1 VLLNASSRPRSKAAD
16 LFQDDEEQ
24 MMEFVVEHDLGLT
37 RAVMLGRQGKYGE
50 AVKQYLD
57 ENQQSEALDLALEH
71 IDEVTR
77 DTNVFNAIVEK
88 FLWRH
93 LSFGCR
99 GWPESTDIPFH
110 DIDALF
116 RRIPGKNLSDENR
129 KMVCGSYSFFMRETT
144 ADLRGAAL
152 HFQTHLSEPEVDGR
166 PEDPFQPCAS
176 LRESR

>member
-1 VLLNASSRPRSKAAD
+1 MLLNASSLPRSKAAD

-50 AVKQYLD
+50 AVRQYLD

-77 DTNVFNAIVEK
+77 DIDAFNAIVEK

-99 GWPESTDIPFH
+99 GWPESTDIPFD

-116 RRIPGKNLSDENR
+116 RSIPGKNLSDGDR
-129 KMVCGSYSFFMRETT
+129 KMVRGSYSFFMREA
-144 ADLRGAAL
+144 ADL
-152 HFQTHLSEPEVDGR
+152 
-166 PEDPFQPCAS
+166 
-176 LRESR
+176 

>member
-1 VLLNASSRPRSKAAD
+1 MLLDASSRPRSKAAD

-50 AVKQYLD
+50 AVIQYLD
-57 ENQQSEALDLALEH
+57 ENQQSEALDLALEQ

-77 DTNVFNAIVEK
+77 DVKAFDAIVEK
-88 FLWRH
+88 FFWRH

-99 GWPESTDIPFH
+99 GWPESAGIPFC

-116 RRIPGKNLSDENR
+116 RSIPEKNLSGGDR
-129 KMVCGSYSFFMRETT
+129 KKVR
-144 ADLRGAAL
+144 
-152 HFQTHLSEPEVDGR
+152 R
-166 PEDPFQPCAS
+166 P
-176 LRESR
+176 